1 MIPSKPNRPRPRHPG
16 RILREDFLRHLPDT
30 AQADVA
36 DRLGMSRPRVNELL
50 REKRGITPDTA
61 MRLARA
67 FGTTA
72 EFWMEAQA
80 AWDLHLARQSWRRL
94 REIEQIEPWIEPRA
108 EDAAVPDLPAAA
120 NEAREVDAL
129 LSLPVEIARLAD
141 AAVPPAADGIRTYY
155 ERFLEKRGLLA
166 DAQRYARI
174 QAQVDALSPAQ
185 PESPRPV
192 RTLRVSP
199 ALFPRRV

>member
-1 MIPSKPNRPRPRHPG
+1 MSPIKSSRNSHRHPG
-16 RILREDFLRHLPDT
+16 RILREDFLSHLPDT

-80 AWDLHLARQSWRRL
+80 AWDLHVARQSWRRL
-94 REIEQIEPWIEPRA
+94 REIEQIEPWLEPQPA
-108 EDAAVPDLPAAA
+108 LAAVSPAAPA
-120 NEAREVDAL
+120 VGAREVDSL
-129 LSLPVEIARLAD
+129 LDFPVEIAKLEEASPR
-141 AAVPPAADGIRTYY
+141 PGTDGIGVYY

-174 QAQVDALSPAQ
+174 QAQVDALSPVQVEA
-185 PESPRPV
+185 SRAG
-192 RTLRVSP
+192 RTMRVSP
-199 ALFPRRV
+199 MLFPSPA